1 MVDEDK
7 KQSDFES
14 LATEKQQ
21 GIVAEFMSFIKE
33 NQNWWLF
40 PIILVLLGIAALV
53 ILGGTAVA
61 PFIYT
66 LF

>member
-1 MVDEDK
+1 MDEEDK
-7 KQSDFES
+7 SQSEFES
-14 LATEKQQ
+14 LASEKEQ

-33 NQNWWLF
+33 NKNYWLF
-40 PIILVLLGIAALV
+40 PIIIVLLGIAALV
-53 ILGGTAVA
+53 ILGGTVVA